1 MFSLLQLK
9 QLARR
14 LSRTPMFTVVTL
26 IILAVGIGADT
37 AMFSVVECV
46 LVKPLDYPG
55 ADQLIGVR
63 LKSPRVAQ
71 VGFGIGPFVYFID
84 REQTTSFQDIGAYAS
99 DSLSVTGAGEPEHVR
114 GLDVTDGTLHIL
126 GVNPVLGRLFG
137 PRDDKPDSP
146 ETVLLSYSY
155 WRQRF
160 GGSNSVIGRSIT
172 VEGKPREIVGVL
184 PRNFHFL
191 DLTDAA
197 LILPM
202 RWNRNKTELGDFSYG
217 AIARLRRGTTL
228 AQANADQARL
238 LSIALDSFPAPKGYS
253 PAIFKNFQLQPNLL
267 PLKEQLI
274 GNVSTVLWLLM
285 GSVSMV
291 LVVASTNVAN
301 LLLARV
307 EGRRQEFAIRYALGE
322 QRRRIIAEVLIE
334 STVLGVT
341 SGIIGLAL
349 AFVELRVLV
358 SMASTGLPRLR
369 EITID
374 VPVLLFTAG
383 IVLLVSFAIGM
394 IPAIKWTRGLGSG
407 LRLSGRWQSQ
417 SRERQHTGKVLV
429 TVQVAISLI
438 LLICTGL
445 MSRTFRA
452 LVTVNPGFAQPA
464 TLETFRINVP
474 ETRIPDTQLDHVTHL
489 EQEILDKI
497 ASIPSIS
504 SVAVTDSVPMDGKP
518 YIGTIFARDR
528 TQREGE
534 VAQLRTFRFISPG
547 FFATMGMPLIAG
559 RDLTWSDT
567 YGKRAVAIV
576 SENLA
581 REYRRDPAK
590 ALGMQIRASTA
601 DDWREIVGVVGNVH
615 DRGMDKPE
623 PRTVY
628 WPLIQDRF
636 EGEQEF
642 LRRNVAF
649 VIRSD
654 RAGSV
659 NLVKEIQ
666 RAVWSIDSEM
676 PLADPA
682 TVGELYTKSMARTSF
697 AMVMLVT
704 AGSITLSLVMVGLYA
719 VVSYAVS
726 QRAREIGIRMA
737 LGAQRRQV
745 TAIFVK
751 QGLWLSGTGTA
762 CGLVLAFAATRLM
775 SSLLFGVSSMDPWTY
790 GGAVACVFAVSWLAC
805 YLPSRRAASFDP
817 SDVLRAE

>member
-14 LSRTPMFTVVTL
+14 LSRAPVFTVATL
-26 IILAVGIGADT
+26 ITLAVGIGANT
-37 AMFSVVECV
+37 AMFSVVEGV

-55 ADQLIGVR
+55 SDQLIGVR
-63 LKSPRVAQ
+63 LKSLWVAL
-71 VGFGIGPFVYFID
+71 VHIGPCVYFID
-84 REQTTSFQDIGAYAS
+84 REQSTSLQDIGVYAS
-99 DSLSVTGAGEPEHVR
+99 DSLSVTGAGEPEHVN
-114 GLDVTDGTLHIL
+114 GLDVSDGTLPIL
-126 GVNPVLGRLFG
+126 GVHPVLGRLIG
-137 PRDDKPDSP
+137 PWDDKPDSP

-155 WRQRF
+155 WRQKF
-160 GGSNSVIGRSIT
+160 GGSNSIIGRSIT

-184 PRNFHFL
+184 PRDFHFL
-191 DLTDAA
+191 DEPDAA

-202 RWNRNKTELGDFSYG
+202 QWNRNKTQLGDFSYG
-217 AIARLRRGTTL
+217 AIARLRPGTTL

-238 LSIALDSFPAPKGYS
+238 LPIALDSFPAPEGYS
-253 PAIFKNFQLQPNLL
+253 PAIFKNLQLHPNLL

-285 GSVSMV
+285 GSISMV
-291 LVVASTNVAN
+291 LVVACANVAN
-301 LLLARV
+301 LLFVRV

-334 STVLGVT
+334 SMVLGVM

-349 AFVELRVLV
+349 AFVGLHVLI
-358 SMASTGLPRLR
+358 AKAPAELPRLR

-383 IVLLVSFAIGM
+383 IVLLVSFAIGI
-394 IPAIKWTRGLGSG
+394 IPAMKLARGQESG
-407 LRLSGRWQSQ
+407 LKVSGRGQSQ
-417 SRERQHTGKVLV
+417 SRERQRTGKVLV

-445 MSRTFRA
+445 MSRTLRA
-452 LVTVNPGFAQPA
+452 LVKVNPGFAQPA
-464 TLETFRINVP
+464 TLETFRIDVP
-474 ETRIPDTQLDHVTHL
+474 ETQIPDTQLDGVPHL
-489 EQEILDKI
+489 EQEISDKI
-497 ASIPSIS
+497 ASIPTIS

-518 YIGTIFARDR
+518 YIGIIFARDR
-528 TQREGE
+528 PQRESE
-534 VAQLRTFRFISPG
+534 VAQPRIFRFTSPG
-547 FFATMGMPLIAG
+547 LFATMGMPLIAG
-559 RDLTWSDT
+559 RDLTWSDS
-567 YGKRAVAIV
+567 YRKRAVAIV

-581 REYRRDPAK
+581 REYWHNPAS

-623 PRTVY
+623 PSAVY
-628 WPLIQDRF
+628 WPLIQNRF

-654 RAGSV
+654 RAGSAT
-659 NLVKEIQ
+659 LVKEIQ

-676 PLADPA
+676 PLANPT

-697 AMVMLVT
+697 AVVMLCM
-704 AGSITLSLVMVGLYA
+704 AGSITLTLVIVGLFG
-719 VVSYAVS
+719 VISYAVS
-726 QRAREIGIRMA
+726 QRRREIGIRMA
-737 LGAQRRQV
+737 LGAQRKQV
-745 TAIFVK
+745 TAMFVK
-751 QGLWLSGTGTA
+751 QGLWLTGIGTV
-762 CGLVLAFAATRLM
+762 CGLVMAFAATRLM
-775 SSLLFGVSSMDPWTY
+775 SSLLFGVSSTDPWTY
-790 GGAVACVFAVSWLAC
+790 AAAVACVVAVSQLAC
-805 YLPSRRAASFDP
+805 YLPSRRAASLDP
-817 SDVLRAE
+817 ANVLRAE